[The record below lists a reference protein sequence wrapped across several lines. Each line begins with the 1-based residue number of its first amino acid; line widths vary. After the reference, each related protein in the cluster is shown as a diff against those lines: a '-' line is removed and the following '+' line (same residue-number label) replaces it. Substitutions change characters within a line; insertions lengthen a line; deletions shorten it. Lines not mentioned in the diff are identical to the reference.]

1 MNRRNRKAILKI
13 LNAGSFWSDA
23 GAAMGVLPRP
33 LWPKNIPVDSKN
45 RVQASINLLY
55 IESEGKRII
64 VDTGLG
70 NRVDS
75 KIRKIYSPSDENIL
89 TALEENNINRLDID
103 YVILT
108 HLHFD
113 HAGGLISNINGDDV
127 VTFPNAEHVIQQKE
141 WDIALDPDTL
151 NKAAYNYEDH
161 LHLIDNDKNLK
172 LVDGDYNLTDEVSVH
187 FTGGHTNG
195 FQIVKITEDK
205 PVYYTA
211 DVLSRELN
219 LRIPLCFSY
228 DVCRRDTAAAKE
240 WILKDLKEKSGR
252 LILNHDMEKSFI
264 DF

>member
-1 MNRRNRKAILKI
+1 MLKI

-55 IESEGKRII
+55 IESAGKKII

-70 NRVDS
+70 NRLDN
-75 KIRKIYSPSDENIL
+75 KIMKIYSPSRENIL
-89 TALEENNINRLDID
+89 TALDDNSIDRNDID

-113 HAGGLISNINGDDV
+113 HAGGLISNINGEDV
-127 VTFPNAEHVIQQKE
+127 VTFPNAKHVIQQKE
-141 WDIALDPDTL
+141 WDIALNPDTL
-151 NKAAYNYEDH
+151 NQAAYSYENH
-161 LHLIDNDKNLK
+161 LSLIDNEKNLK
-172 LVDGDYNLTDEVSVH
+172 LVDGDYDVTDEVKVIL
-187 FTGGHTNG
+187 TGGHTNG
-195 FQIVKITEDK
+195 FQIVKIGSEK

-211 DVLSRELN
+211 DILSRQLN

-228 DVCRRDTAAAKE
+228 DVCRRDTAKAKE
-240 WILKDLKEKSGR
+240 WILEDLEKMSGR
-252 LILNHDMEKSFI
+252 LILNHDMEKSYI